1 MCSSRS
7 GGTVGCNLP
16 RLQAAVDGNRH
27 RRRRPAMSCR
37 KCGHPVTSAARFC
50 VNCGSA
56 LAIACPRCGAEV
68 VPAAKFCEQCGAPLT
83 PVQPET
89 PHNVVAEA
97 LTSGPSLE
105 GERKQITVLFADV
118 VGSMHLQ
125 EHLGDEAWRSIID
138 RFTKILS
145 EAVHRFEG
153 TVQQFTGDGVMAYF
167 GAPIAHEDHAKR
179 ACFCA
184 LQMLEAIGRYAEE
197 LKRTEGLSFQVRI
210 GINSGEVV
218 VASIGDEAH
227 MEYTAVGH
235 TVGLAKRMES
245 LAEPGHPYMT
255 SHTASL
261 VDGFLQLKGLGE
273 FTVKGVDRAVA
284 VFELVGVGPLR
295 TPIQVSQGRG
305 FSTFV
310 GRDRETAILED
321 ALMQAFQ
328 GQTQVIGVVG
338 EPGVGKSRLC
348 AEFATHCNAKRLT
361 VHRAHGVSHG
371 MAIPF
376 LPILEMLRDYFGVL
390 DNDSPGTARDKIA
403 AQLLSMDATLL
414 DGLPLFFDFLEVADP
429 ERPPP
434 ALQREAR
441 MRRLFDV
448 IRMVIERRSA
458 SEGLTVFLLEDL
470 HWFDPASAEFLE
482 QLIESWAGS
491 RTLVLTNFRPG
502 FGASWTRHSYY
513 RQIPLAPLSP
523 EAVKEMLQE
532 ALGLDG
538 SLRGLPDFIL
548 DRTRGNPFFVE
559 ETVRSLVEEG
569 TLEGDRG
576 SYRLVTELSE
586 LAVPATV
593 QALLSARIDR
603 VDAREK
609 TLLQK
614 ASVIGRV
621 FTEPVLG
628 LVAELSN
635 EELSASLH
643 RLCSAEFLQQQSL
656 YPVAE
661 YRFWHPLTQEVAY
674 GSLLRENR
682 ARIHAAVAKA
692 VAELEPEGL
701 DERAA
706 LLAQHWEAAGEPL
719 EAARWHLRAAI
730 HSGWRDV
737 HEQKRHLSA
746 IIGLLARETESD
758 ASFDLGW
765 TARFRLMRIAARL
778 GAEPG
783 EVDRLG
789 NEARD
794 LAERRGDQL
803 RVALTYYATGFA
815 DMGSGQLDRALANVR
830 AGIDIGAQIA
840 RKEVALTSR
849 RGRFHPGLERSAPRS
864 PAGVRA
870 CGGGIRGRH
879 RLWPSIIWH
888 QHGEVQVVH
897 AVPCDVAYGTP
908 RRGGCRR

>member
-1 MCSSRS
+1 
-7 GGTVGCNLP
+7 
-16 RLQAAVDGNRH
+16 
-27 RRRRPAMSCR
+27 MSCR
-37 KCGHPVTSAARFC
+37 KCGHAVTSAAKFC
-50 VNCGSA
+50 DNCGSA
-56 LAIACPRCGAEV
+56 LPISCPRCGAEV
-68 VPAAKFCEQCGAPLT
+68 VAAAKFCGQCGAPLT
-83 PVQPET
+83 PARRET
-89 PHNVVAEA
+89 PEHLVAEPPP
-97 LTSGPSLE
+97 SGASLE
-105 GERKQITVLFADV
+105 GEHKQITVLFADV
-118 VGSMHLQ
+118 VGSMDLQ
-125 EHLGDEAWRSIID
+125 EHLGDEAWHSIID

-153 TVQQFTGDGVMAYF
+153 TVHQFTGDGVMAFF
-167 GAPIAHEDHAKR
+167 GAPVAHEDHARR
-179 ACFCA
+179 ACYCA
-184 LQMLEAIGRYAEE
+184 LQMVEAIRRYAEE
-197 LKRTEGLSFQVRI
+197 LKRTEGLGFHVRI

-218 VASIGDEAH
+218 VATIGNDAH

-235 TVGLAKRMES
+235 AVGLAKRMES
-245 LAEPGHPYMT
+245 LAEPGHPYLT
-255 SHTASL
+255 SHTARL
-261 VDGFLQLKGLGE
+261 VEGFLQLKSLGE
-273 FTVKGVDRAVA
+273 FSVKGVDRAVT
-284 VFELVGVGPLR
+284 VFELLGVGPLR

-321 ALMQAFQ
+321 ALVQASQ
-328 GQTQVIGVVG
+328 GQAQVIGVAG

-348 AEFATHCNAKRLT
+348 AEFAAQCSAKRLT
-361 VHRAHGVSHG
+361 VFRAHGVSHG

-376 LPILEMLRDYFGVL
+376 LPILELLRDYFGIL
-390 DNDSPGTARDKIA
+390 DNDSPGKAREKIA
-403 AQLLSMDATLL
+403 GQLLSMDATLL

-429 ERPPP
+429 DRPPP

-441 MRRLFDV
+441 MRRLFDF
-448 IRMVIERRSA
+448 IRRVIERRSA

-470 HWFDPASAEFLE
+470 HWFDPASSEFLE

-491 RTLVLTNFRPG
+491 RSLVLTNFRPG
-502 FGASWTRHSYY
+502 FSASWTRHSYY

-523 EAVKEMLQE
+523 EAVKQMLQE

-538 SLRGLPDFIL
+538 SLGGLHDFIL

-559 ETVRSLVEEG
+559 ETVRSLIEQG

-576 SYRLVTELSE
+576 GYRLVTELSE

-603 VDAREK
+603 VEAREK
-609 TLLQK
+609 SLLQK
-614 ASVIGRV
+614 ASVIGRI

-628 LVAELSN
+628 LVTELSN

-643 RLCSAEFLQQQSL
+643 SLCSAEFLQQQSL

-692 VAELEPEGL
+692 VAELEPESL
-701 DERAA
+701 DEHAA

-730 HSGWRDV
+730 HYGWRDV

-746 IIGLLARETESD
+746 IIGLLAKVIESD
-758 ASFDLGW
+758 ESFDLGW
-765 TARFRLMRIAARL
+765 TARFRLMRIAVRL
-778 GAEPG
+778 GAEQG

-789 NEARD
+789 DEARD

-803 RVALTYYATGFA
+803 RVALTYYAKGFA
-815 DMGSGQLDRALANVR
+815 ELGAGQLDRALADVR

-849 RGRFHPGLERSAPRS
+849 RSRFHLGLERSAARS
-864 PAGVRA
+864 SARVRT
-870 CGGGIRGRH
+870 CGESLRGRC
-879 RLWPSIIWH
+879 RLRPPIVRH
-888 QHGEVQVVH
+888 QHGEIQVVLS
-897 AVPCDVAYGTP
+897 VLGDVAYGTP
-908 RRGGCRR
+908 RRCGCRRRAGVGIRPAKPRA